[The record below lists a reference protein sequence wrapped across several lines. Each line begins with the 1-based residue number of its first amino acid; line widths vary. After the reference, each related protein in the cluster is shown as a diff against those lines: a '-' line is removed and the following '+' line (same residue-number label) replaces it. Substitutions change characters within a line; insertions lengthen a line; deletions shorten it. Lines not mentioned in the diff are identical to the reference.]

1 MFVEPEPDMAP
12 PVQVSTDVAVSA
24 PVPVIVPPDNV
35 AVTTEARV
43 LEKLAVPALTRSV
56 CAERGPLPRRL
67 AVPPVTWIAF
77 EGARVPLMLVVPT
90 LKESTP
96 LEAREDAASRLCVP
110 PAKLSAAGDDT
121 LNVP

>member
-1 MFVEPEPDMAP
+1 MLVEPEPDMAP

-24 PVPVIVPPDNV
+24 PAPVIVPPDRV
-35 AVTTEARV
+35 AVTAEVVV
-43 LEKLAVPALTRSV
+43 LKLAVPALTRSV